1 MSPDALEGV
10 GGVENYRQQIRDEIA
25 RVEAQVAALPP
36 PLRLELNRPSGRE
49 PAPPPGVGVRG
60 GPSTERKSDAEKAAE
75 NEAQAIMRVTE
86 ALRFEEEQNGR
97 TAREQAIA
105 SALRSAGIDEA
116 HGQEGALA
124 ELAGRVHDPNGRA
137 HI

>member
-86 ALRFEEEQNGR
+86 ALRFEEEQIGR
-97 TAREQAIA
+97 TAREQDRK
-105 SALRSAGIDEA
+105 STRLNSS
-116 HGQEGALA
+116 H
-124 ELAGRVHDPNGRA
+124 
-137 HI
+137 